1 MTTDELLKAVAQAAR
16 EDEIEDDPRWSALV
30 EGKLSEQDRAALEA
44 LASSSPRHD
53 EALRLLKPLDEGARA
68 RFADAILAQ
77 MQGDEAASKESPSPA
92 PPPREGAQVLPFPKR
107 RPWAPALAALAVAAA
122 VALFFG
128 LRESPSQKT
137 ATFRAGS
144 PTIANGPSDE
154 APVPAYEIALL
165 GGEQNTRADPAPADL
180 FGSPAPPSRVP
191 SAVLLGPGS
200 SLEILLRP
208 ATPEQ
213 KPIAVRGFLLR
224 DERAR
229 LWEIKP
235 DVSPDGAVRIA
246 GERETLFP
254 NMPAGSYE
262 IVIAVGRPGALPN
275 ANAVT
280 AGKLDARVRMFRR
293 SIELVDRRP

>member
-16 EDEIEDDPRWSALV
+16 EDEIEADPRWSALV

-53 EALRLLKPLDEGARA
+53 EALRLLTPLDEGARA

-77 MQGDEAASKESPSPA
+77 MQGDEAAAKEGPAPA

-107 RPWAPALAALAVAAA
+107 RPWVPAVAALGVA
-122 VALFFG
+122 AGVALFIG
-128 LRESPSQKT
+128 LR
-137 ATFRAGS
+137 GS
-144 PTIANGPSDE
+144 PREPRSIVETSYHGPNDMMVGVASE
-154 APVPAYEIALL
+154 NEPLNNSPVPAYEIALL
-165 GGEQNTRADPAPADL
+165 GGEQTTRADPAPAD
-180 FGSPAPPSRVP
+180 PR

-213 KPIAVRGFLLR
+213 KPIAVRGFLIR

-246 GERETLFP
+246 GERERLFA